1 MKRIGTLIF
10 LLILSSTI
18 RMVAKPQFF
27 TTDHDLTSSLINVI
41 YQDRNGMIWVGTEDG
56 LNRYDGSKFTQYR
69 NIPGDSTSLSQNY
82 VNMVFEDSK
91 GRLFVCT
98 HHGLQMHNPV
108 TDKFTPVARTVDGNV
123 YPWSAA
129 SMLET
134 EPDSIWILSSVRA
147 KVVKADYDGVVVKR
161 WEDSSSPIFNIGDG
175 VCDVAGFQWLFDRNG
190 LYRLNRKH
198 EIVAEHKEI
207 NDPVNLEA
215 AVARDGTLY
224 VAAFTGGLYRYDMLG
239 DKFIKINDPGGKS
252 LLVKDIYPDDESNDI
267 YLATD
272 GRGLKKY
279 SPETGEFSDV
289 MFGEGILDC
298 QNQKVHSVLKDKGGN
313 LWIAI
318 FQKGIVLMP
327 SHPAS
332 FKYVGHKSLTENVI
346 GEECVVALLKEQN
359 SDKLWIGV
367 DNGGLYELDMKT
379 MSTNRYINSV
389 PQVLSGMFMDS
400 KNNLWIGSYTYGC
413 GIFDTEGKKY
423 NKIHLYD
430 ENGREVVS
438 VYDFA
443 EDEYGH
449 VWIATLGGGLF
460 MYDPQTRKVQSAGK
474 HTGDKWFTS
483 AYYSVRNKTLYLGT
497 YDGALKIK
505 DINDGGHVEKY
516 VPSNII
522 HSINES
528 SDGNVW
534 FASSAGLVRLN
545 PDNDSIEVYT
555 DADGLPVNTIYGIE
569 EDDMGILW
577 ISTSHGLSQFNRKN
591 GTFTNYF
598 VDDGLQGNEFY
609 KNSSFKDSDG
619 QIYFGGINGIT
630 YFNPADVVKPGRKWT
645 VRLADIYL
653 HGKPVKGG
661 MKSGGRTIVN
671 EPPYGASEIKLSDS
685 DNSFSI
691 EFATTEFGNP
701 ESMRYQYSMDGDK
714 WVTLAHGSNMVNFS
728 DLNSGK
734 HTLRLRAEDNGVVSD
749 EKLVTIDIAW
759 PWYETWWACVIYCV
773 LIVLALLGIYSSVL
787 LSQRHKRQEL
797 EQRQRERINEAKFQ
811 FFINISHEIR
821 TPMSLVMGPLQK
833 MMDSDDDP
841 ERQKN
846 YRLIRRNAN
855 RVLRLVNELMDIRKI
870 DKNRLKLTFAET
882 ALTPFIE
889 DLYDTFQQAAST
901 RDIRFTFEHEGCDD
915 LKAWVD
921 VANFDKIVMNL
932 LSNAI
937 KYTPKGGTVEVRLSK
952 GTDMSESGPLRD
964 YAEISVTDTGIG
976 ISKDE
981 QKHIFERFYQAGN
994 NTAGGTGVGLHLT
1007 KSLVGLHHGT
1017 ISVMDNPAGTGTRF
1031 AVRIPLGCNHLSD
1044 ERIVQTDVAEENGLD
1059 RINALKDSGLALPAC
1074 CAEDIE
1080 PSSDSRQTPKEVVMI
1095 VEDDEDIRSYLC
1107 RELSA
1112 NYRTV
1117 ACENG
1122 KAAYEQMLHKI
1133 PDLVISD
1140 VMMPEMD
1147 GLELTRRIK
1156 NNINLNHIPVI
1167 LLSAKNRDEDNIE
1180 GLESGA
1186 DAYMSKPFNIEILI
1200 STIANLI
1207 KGHQRLKNAFSG
1219 QQMQDDKITE
1229 LQVESYDEKLMEKVM
1244 KVINDNIS
1252 NPDLTVEMLASEVG
1266 LSRTHLH
1273 RKLKE
1278 ITNQSSRTFIR
1289 NTRLRLSVKMIVD
1302 HKLTVSD
1309 VAMRLGFKSA
1319 NNFSTSFK
1327 LLYGVTPSEYAERA
1341 RNEGEKEEL

>member
-1 MKRIGTLIF
+1 MAG
-10 LLILSSTI
+10 
-18 RMVAKPQFF
+18 KPQFF
-27 TTDHDLTSSLINVI
+27 TTDHDLTSSLINTV

-69 NIPGDSTSLSQNY
+69 NIPGDSTSLAHNY
-82 VNMVFEDSK
+82 VNTVFEDSK
-91 GRLFVCT
+91 GRLYVCT
-98 HHGLQMHNPV
+98 HRGLQMHNPL
-108 TDKFTPVARTVDGNV
+108 TDKFTPLARTVDGNV
-123 YPWSAA
+123 YVTSV
-129 SMLET
+129 SGMLET
-134 EPDSIWILSSVRA
+134 EPDSVWILSGIGA
-147 KVVKADYDGVVVKR
+147 KVVKADYEGVVVR
-161 WEDSSSPIFNIGDG
+161 MWEDPSSPIYNITDG

-190 LYRLNRKH
+190 LYRLNRRH

-207 NDPVNLEA
+207 SDPVNMEA

-224 VAAFTGGLYRYDMLG
+224 VAAFAGGLYRKDMLS
-239 DKFIKINDPGGKS
+239 DKFIKINDPDGKS
-252 LLVKDIYPDDESNDI
+252 LLVKDIYPDDMSNDI

-279 SPETGEFSDV
+279 NSETGEFFDV

-298 QNQKVHSVLKDKGGN
+298 QNQKVHSVLKDNGGN

-318 FQKGIVLMP
+318 FQKGIVMMP

-332 FKYVGHKSLTENVI
+332 FKYVGHKSLTGDVI
-346 GEECVVALLKEQN
+346 GEECVVALLKEQTN
-359 SDKLWIGV
+359 DKLWIGV
-367 DNGGLYELDMKT
+367 DNGGLYELDMTT
-379 MSTNRYINSV
+379 MSANRYVKSV

-400 KNNLWIGSYTYGC
+400 KNNLWIGSYTDGC
-413 GIFDTEGKKY
+413 GIFDTASKKY
-423 NKIHLYD
+423 DRIHLYD
-430 ENGREVVS
+430 ENNREAMS

-443 EDEYGH
+443 EDEYGQ

-460 MYDPQTRKVQSAGK
+460 MYDPNTRKVKPAID
-474 HTGDKWFTS
+474 HTHDKWLTS
-483 AYYSVRNKTLYLGT
+483 AYYSYRSKTLYLGT
-497 YDGALKIK
+497 YDGALQIK
-505 DINDGGHVEKY
+505 DINAGGFAEKY
-516 VPSNII
+516 FPSNII

-528 SDGNVW
+528 SDGNIW
-534 FASSAGLVRLN
+534 FASSAGLVQFN
-545 PDNDSIEVYT
+545 PENDEMKIYT
-555 DADGLPVNTIYGIE
+555 EADGLPVNTIYGIE

-591 GTFTNYF
+591 STFTNYF

-609 KNSSFKDSDG
+609 KNSSFKDADG
-619 QIYFGGINGIT
+619 RIYFGGINGIT
-630 YFNPADVVKPGRKWT
+630 YFNPADVVKSGRKWT

-661 MKSGGRTIVN
+661 MKSGGRTVIN
-671 EPPYGASEIKLSDS
+671 EPTFNASEIRLSDG

-691 EFATTEFGNP
+691 EFATKEFGNP
-701 ESMRYQYSMDGDK
+701 ESMRYQYSIDDDK
-714 WVTLAHGSNMVNFS
+714 WVTLAHGSNVVNFS

-734 HTLRLRAEDNGVVSD
+734 HVLKFRAEDNGVVSD

-759 PWYETWWACVIYCV
+759 PWYERWWAFVIYCV
-773 LIVLALLGIYSSVL
+773 LLLLVLLGIYSSIL
-787 LSQRHKRQEL
+787 RNQRHKRQEL
-797 EQRQRERINEAKFQ
+797 EQRQREQINEAKFQ

-833 MMDSDDDP
+833 MIGSDDNP

-846 YRLIRRNAN
+846 YRLIYRNAN
-855 RVLRLVNELMDIRKI
+855 RVLRLVNEIMDIRKI
-870 DKNRLKLTFAET
+870 DKNRLKLTFAEI
-882 ALTPFIE
+882 ALTPFID
-889 DLYDTFQQAAST
+889 DLYDTFQQAASA
-901 RDIRFTFEHEGCDD
+901 RDIKFTFEHDGCED

-921 VANFDKIVMNL
+921 VVNFDKIVMNL

-937 KYTPKGGTVEVRLSK
+937 KYTPKGGSVEIRLSK
-952 GTDMSESGPLRD
+952 GTDISQHEALSN

-976 ISKDE
+976 ISHEE

-1017 ISVMDNPAGTGTRF
+1017 ISVMDNPDGKGTRF
-1031 AVRIPLGCNHLSD
+1031 VVRIPLGCGHLSG
-1044 ERIVQTDVAEENGLD
+1044 ERVVPTAEEENSLD
-1059 RINALKDSGLALPAC
+1059 RINALKDSGLTFPVC
-1074 CAEDIE
+1074 CPEENAA
-1080 PSSDSRQTPKEVVMI
+1080 SSDTRQMPKEVVMI
-1095 VEDDEDIRSYLC
+1095 VEDDEDIRSYLS
-1107 RELSA
+1107 RELSV

-1117 ACENG
+1117 LCENG
-1122 KAAYEQMLHKI
+1122 KVAYEQMLYKI

-1186 DAYMSKPFNIEILI
+1186 DAYMSKPFNIEILM

-1207 KGHQRLKNAFSG
+1207 KSHQRLKNAFSG

-1252 NPDLTVEMLASEVG
+1252 NPDFTVEMLASEVG

-1278 ITNQSSRTFIR
+1278 LTNQSSRTFIR
-1289 NTRLRLSVKMIVD
+1289 NMRLRLSVKMIVD
-1302 HKLTVSD
+1302 HKLSVSD

-1341 RNEGEKEEL
+1341 RKEGMKDEP